1 MIRERA
7 KSYGNIEKSLD
18 GDIEV
23 TPLRSNFQPRQTN
36 RANFLSFDVSI
47 SALSILFLF
56 LFLFLFVRL
65 LTSEKRMGS
74 ISREEREFARAVER
88 RRNTEE

>member
-23 TPLRSNFQPRQTN
+23 TPLRANFQPRQTN

-47 SALSILFLF
+47 SALSILF

>member
-56 LFLFLFVRL
+56 LFLFVRL